1 MSEYNSYIAGKCK
14 DNNLRVCYRYVDP
27 ETGEVK
33 NSCKRFKSHS
43 AAVKW
48 KNNELPKLIE
58 QLENR
63 QKAYEL
69 LTMAELIEEYLDD
82 FENDPENKESTFVSK
97 SYLIKKHIEPYWG
110 KFVVHQ
116 ITSDDVRKWQLG
128 VKKKKT
134 KTGNHYSSTYLRS
147 IDNQLSAIF
156 NFAVDYKGLPKNPI
170 VKRMGG
176 KKPKER
182 TFWELEEYFKFI
194 ENLEEEPEYYYAFQ
208 TLFWSGIRIGE
219 LLALT
224 PMDLNRRTNTL
235 NINKNF
241 QVVKGNRLIT
251 SPKTETSIRVIAIPE
266 DLVNELSDY
275 LDSLGDISPTDRI
288 FSLSKSALH
297 RAMKRGCEKAGMEK
311 ITLHGLRHS
320 HITMLANLDG
330 GYSTV
335 DIAYRAGHSKTS
347 MTNHYTHRYGGTDAK
362 IAQALNQKMGEKNN
376 VSEKI

>member
-110 KFVVHQ
+110 KYVVHK

-134 KTGNHYSSTYLRS
+134 KTGKPYSSTYLRS

-251 SPKTETSIRVIAIPE
+251 SPKTESSNRKITIPE
-266 DLVNELSDY
+266 FLKDEIKEYIEKHYGMPETERLFPIVARTLQ
-275 LDSLGDISPTDRI
+275 
-288 FSLSKSALH
+288 
-297 RAMKRGCEKAGMEK
+297 KRFRNAAEKAGVK
-311 ITLHGLRHS
+311 TIRVHDLRHS
-320 HITMLANLDG
+320 HVAYLINQNVQPLIIKERLGHRDIKITLNTYGHLYPSQQLELAEMLN
-330 GYSTV
+330 
-335 DIAYRAGHSKTS
+335 
-347 MTNHYTHRYGGTDAK
+347 
-362 IAQALNQKMGEKNN
+362 EKRSIKKSPNSRN
-376 VSEKI
+376 Y